1 MDNFMDNFL
10 LQDLF
15 KSVTFDCNIDLDDT
29 DKVLDTIS
37 DRDIS
42 SFQNFPFVN
51 YQSFSDDST
60 STSEPSEDSLPK
72 PLTEE
77 ESLPQTLEE
86 FSPIHIKHGVI
97 NFSVRKILE
106 SSETFV
112 PVDAS
117 QSFKFQGTNFLETG
131 KSESESQV
139 ST

>member
-1 MDNFMDNFL
+1 MDF
-10 LQDLF
+10 
-15 KSVTFDCNIDLDDT
+15 SVQNNNLDKT
-29 DKVLDTIS
+29 
-37 DRDIS
+37 
-42 SFQNFPFVN
+42 
-51 YQSFSDDST
+51 DDSI
-60 STSEPSEDSLPK
+60 DSQNK
-72 PLTEE
+72 DNNTATIDDKELTEE

>member
-1 MDNFMDNFL
+1 MDNFL

-15 KSVTFDCNIDLDDT
+15 KNVTFDCNIDLDDA
-29 DKVLDTIS
+29 DQVLDTIS
-37 DRDIS
+37 GRDIS

-51 YQSFSDDST
+51 CQSFSDDST

-106 SSETFV
+106 SRETFV
-112 PVDAS
+112 PVVDAS
-117 QSFKFQGTNFLETG
+117 QSFKFQDANFLETG
-131 KSESESQV
+131 KSESTSQV

>member
-1 MDNFMDNFL
+1 MDNFL

-15 KSVTFDCNIDLDDT
+15 KNVTFDCNIDLDDT
-29 DKVLDTIS
+29 NKVLDTIS
-37 DRDIS
+37 DRDIC

-51 YQSFSDDST
+51 CQSFSDDST
-60 STSEPSEDSLPK
+60 STSEPSEEDSLPK
-72 PLTEE
+72 LLTEE

-112 PVDAS
+112 PVVDAS
-117 QSFKFQGTNFLETG
+117 QSFKFQDTNFPETR

-139 ST
+139 SA

>member
-1 MDNFMDNFL
+1 MDNFL

-72 PLTEE
+72 PLIEE

-106 SSETFV
+106 SRETFV
-112 PVDAS
+112 PVVDAS
-117 QSFKFQGTNFLETG
+117 QSFKFQDTNFLETG

>member
-1 MDNFMDNFL
+1 MDNFL

-97 NFSVRKILE
+97 NFSVRKILK

-112 PVDAS
+112 PADAS